1 MNTMFHRCPRYSVRS
16 VHLRPL
22 LLENFLDI
30 LAARRHLAVTYS
42 KCRSRHRA
50 RIDPMTR
57 CHSPSTPIHRRAPR
71 PRRRPRP
78 TAREPMSTRRVF
90 RPPHALLV
98 TRVSPNQS
106 NAALLIGARAKN
118 SQATSARHR
127 SPGAARRRRQ
137 RQAHVPLPT
146 STNSPT
152 QSTPGLSAQFLRT
165 HHRRV
170 RRGSSSYAAGF
181 SGIRRAPLAS
191 AATHAFVAAAAG
203 QRDDGAR
210 CRSDR
215 RFDGFDVVVL
225 RRGRCRGAELRERAA
240 PRGSRSGAN
249 GHDCSSRL
257 A

>member
-127 SPGAARRRRQ
+127 SPGAARRERQ
-137 RQAHVPLPT
+137 RQAHVPVPT

-152 QSTPGLSAQFLRT
+152 RSTPGLSAQFLRT
-165 HHRRV
+165 RHRRL
-170 RRGSSSYAAGF
+170 RRGSFYVAGF

-203 QRDDGAR
+203 QSDDGAR
-210 CRSDR
+210 CRGDGGL
-215 RFDGFDVVVL
+215 DGFDVVVL

>member
-106 NAALLIGARAKN
+106 NAALLIGARAKTRKPRRLGTGR
-118 SQATSARHR
+118 QARAQAAAAPSARSASNVHKL
-127 SPGAARRRRQ
+127 ANAKYARLKRP
-137 RQAHVPLPT
+137 V
-146 STNSPT
+146 
-152 QSTPGLSAQFLRT
+152 LRT

-170 RRGSSSYAAGF
+170 RRGSSSYAAASRG
-181 SGIRRAPLAS
+181 SGEHRSRAPPRTPSSPLQRGSATTAHDA
-191 AATHAFVAAAAG
+191 AATAG
-203 QRDDGAR
+203 LT
-210 CRSDR
+210 
-215 RFDGFDVVVL
+215 V
-225 RRGRCRGAELRERAA
+225 
-240 PRGSRSGAN
+240 
-249 GHDCSSRL
+249 
-257 A
+257 

>member
-90 RPPHALLV
+90 RPPHARIGYACVAEPEQRSALNRCTCQKLASHV
-98 TRVSPNQS
+98 GSAPVARRGAQ
-106 NAALLIGARAKN
+106 AAAAP
-118 SQATSARHR
+118 SARSASNVHKLADAKYAR
-127 SPGAARRRRQ
+127 LKRPVLEDAPPPGAARQLLLRRGLLGDQVHVARERRYARLRRRCSGAARRRRTMPQ
-137 RQAHVPLPT
+137 RPQV
-146 STNSPT
+146 
-152 QSTPGLSAQFLRT
+152 
-165 HHRRV
+165 
-170 RRGSSSYAAGF
+170 
-181 SGIRRAPLAS
+181 
-191 AATHAFVAAAAG
+191 
-203 QRDDGAR
+203 
-210 CRSDR
+210 
-215 RFDGFDVVVL
+215 
-225 RRGRCRGAELRERAA
+225 
-240 PRGSRSGAN
+240 
-249 GHDCSSRL
+249 
-257 A
+257 

>member
-22 LLENFLDI
+22 LLEKFLDI

-106 NAALLIGARAKN
+106 NAAPLIGARAKN
-118 SQATSARHR
+118 SQAASARAPVARRGAPAAAAPSAR
-127 SPGAARRRRQ
+127 SASNVHKLADAKYARLKRPVLEDAPPPGAARQ
-137 RQAHVPLPT
+137 L
-146 STNSPT
+146 
-152 QSTPGLSAQFLRT
+152 L
-165 HHRRV
+165 
-170 RRGSSSYAAGF
+170 
-181 SGIRRAPLAS
+181 
-191 AATHAFVAAAAG
+191 
-203 QRDDGAR
+203 
-210 CRSDR
+210 
-215 RFDGFDVVVL
+215 L
-225 RRGRCRGAELRERAA
+225 RRGLLGDQVSVARERRYLRLRRRCSGVERRRRTM
-240 PRGSRSGAN
+240 PRR
-249 GHDCSSRL
+249 RRV
-257 A
+257 

>member
-22 LLENFLDI
+22 LLEKFLDI

-106 NAALLIGARAKN
+106 NAALLIGARAKS
-118 SQATSARHR
+118 SQAASARHR
-127 SPGAARRRRQ
+127 SPGVARRRRQ
-137 RQAHVPLPT
+137 RQAYVPLPMST
-146 STNSPT
+146 SLSIL
-152 QSTPGLSAQFLRT
+152 STSGLSAKFLRT
-165 HHRRV
+165 RHHRLRC
-170 RRGSSSYAAGF
+170 GSSSHAMRSSAAADGNHAGL
-181 SGIRRAPLAS
+181 SGIRCASLAS
-191 AATHAFVAAAAG
+191 AATHAFAPL
-203 QRDDGAR
+203 Q
-210 CRSDR
+210 
-215 RFDGFDVVVL
+215 
-225 RRGRCRGAELRERAA
+225 RAA
-240 PRGSRSGAN
+240 PRRRAMP
-249 GHDCSSRL
+249 RRRRVRRF
-257 A
+257 

>member
-152 QSTPGLSAQFLRT
+152 RSTPGLSAQFLRT

-170 RRGSSSYAAGF
+170 RRGSFYAAGF

-203 QRDDGAR
+203 QSDDGAR
-210 CRSDR
+210 CRGDGG
-215 RFDGFDVVVL
+215 FDGFDVVVL
-225 RRGRCRGAELRERAA
+225 RRGRRRSAEL
-240 PRGSRSGAN
+240 
-249 GHDCSSRL
+249 
-257 A
+257 